1 MPHLEEIGIGTIFQ
15 YFYYRNCFANIRVK
29 WYDKGSILKGRFI
42 FIGGVVLPKGS
53 EEVLVKLPINL
64 FIEVDGMAKHEN
76 KDINDIIYQATKN
89 YINYKKETRQLHE
102 SMQKGYEEMAGI
114 NLNLCSEAFLA
125 EEEAK
130 ITSDRL
136 VIGV

>member
-1 MPHLEEIGIGTIFQ
+1 M
-15 YFYYRNCFANIRVK
+15 
-29 WYDKGSILKGRFI
+29 
-42 FIGGVVLPKGS
+42 VLPKGV
-53 EEVLVKLPINL
+53 EEVLIKLPRNL

-76 KDINDIIYQATKN
+76 KEINELIYQATIN
-89 YINYKKETRQLHE
+89 YVKYKKEVRHLHE
-102 SMQKGYEEMAGI
+102 TMQKGYEEMAKI

-130 ITSDRL
+130 NTLDRL

>member
-1 MPHLEEIGIGTIFQ
+1 M
-15 YFYYRNCFANIRVK
+15 
-29 WYDKGSILKGRFI
+29 
-42 FIGGVVLPKGS
+42 VLPKGV
-53 EEVLVKLPINL
+53 EEVLIKLPRSL

-76 KDINDIIYQATKN
+76 KEINELIYQATMQYVK
-89 YINYKKETRQLHE
+89 YKKEARHLHE
-102 SMQKGYEEMAGI
+102 AMQRGYEEMAKI

-130 ITSDRL
+130 NTLDRL

>member
-1 MPHLEEIGIGTIFQ
+1 MPDRL
-15 YFYYRNCFANIRVK
+15 
-29 WYDKGSILKGRFI
+29 
-42 FIGGVVLPKGS
+42 
-53 EEVLVKLPINL
+53 EEVLVRLPKNL
-64 FIEVDGMAKHEN
+64 FIEVDGMAKQEN
-76 KDINDIIYQATKN
+76 KDINDLIYQATKN
-89 YINYKKETRQLHE
+89 YVQYKKEIRQLHE
-102 SMQKGYEEMAGI
+102 SMQKGYEEMARI